1 MAKRRKKK
9 KYSVGGAIGA
19 AKTIYGGIGEIASDI
34 KSIKSMKV
42 DAKTGAMYKKGG
54 IIQHD

>member
-1 MAKRRKKK
+1 MAKKKKK
-9 KYSVGGAIGA
+9 KYSVGGVVTA
-19 AKTIYGGIGEIASDI
+19 AKTIFTGVKGIADDVKMI
-34 KSIKSMKV
+34 KGMKV

>member
-9 KYSVGGAIGA
+9 YSVGGVVTA
-19 AKTIYGGIGEIASDI
+19 AKTIFTGVKGIADDVKMI
-34 KSIKSMKV
+34 KGMKV

>member
-1 MAKRRKKK
+1 MKKKKK
-9 KYSVGGAIGA
+9 KYAGGGMALLGA
-19 AKTIYGGIGEIASDI
+19 LPDIASDI

-42 DAKTGAMYKKGG
+42 DAKTGKMYKKGG

>member
-1 MAKRRKKK
+1 MKKKK
-9 KYSVGGAIGA
+9 KYSAGGMALLGAIPS
-19 AKTIYGGIGEIASDI
+19 IASDI

-42 DAKTGAMYKKGG
+42 DAKTGKMYKKGG